1 VYGNEPEIGE
11 APESIVTVNEME
23 LHPHLQQLIRGGSR
37 HPACKL
43 LSDWRTGRPE
53 RGRLPEDSAPAEDP
67 VEMEAPGVTE
77 LIRLWFASS
86 GPCSVDKSD
95 SVFNSS

>member
-1 VYGNEPEIGE
+1 VVDRGIRLVSYCPIG
-11 APESIVTVNEME
+11 AP
-23 LHPHLQQLIRGGSR
+23 
-37 HPACKL
+37 
-43 LSDWRTGRPE
+43 GRPE

-86 GPCSVDKSD
+86 GPCSVDKARFRFQFIMIVPNLEGELGDRLSED
-95 SVFNSS
+95 KRWNSRPPTGIAD